1 MIAEQNKQRNSS
13 ENGINQIIRAEA
25 KEFIS
30 NRLCNGKEDD
40 ERTLIENENDVDD
53 ADNKCV
59 VEKKENGWIIP
70 KTHGNRKIVKTVGGR
85 SEKDRE

>member
-40 ERTLIENENDVDD
+40 ERTLIEN
-53 ADNKCV
+53 
-59 VEKKENGWIIP
+59 
-70 KTHGNRKIVKTVGGR
+70 
-85 SEKDRE
+85 